1 MEWQNYS
8 GAYKNLFPTV
18 DAGDDVINPMQGEV
32 KLEGTELITAT
43 TIINLIGQRAYT
55 KGSTQ
60 SVDAETLRLLHEK
73 IAQLEIRG
81 EAKTASLLLQ
91 FVDEELAEGKIPAD
105 KNVEQ
110 AFIEWKERK
119 LMKKIKEYAEPRGLE
134 INVLLDVFRRYNP
147 NDEIIPNFDDLL
159 ASVQLEDNSKLLM
172 VKMEITNSLRKQLN
186 DWKLEA
192 LE

>member
-1 MEWQNYS
+1 M
-8 GAYKNLFPTV
+8 
-18 DAGDDVINPMQGEV
+18 
-32 KLEGTELITAT
+32 
-43 TIINLIGQRAYT
+43 
-55 KGSTQ
+55 
-60 SVDAETLRLLHEK
+60 LHEK

-119 LMKKIKEYAEPRGLE
+119 LMKKIKEYAEPRGLD

-147 NDEIIPNFDDLL
+147 NDAIIPNFDDLL
-159 ASVQLEDNSKLLM
+159 ASVQLEDNSKLLK
-172 VKMEITNSLRKQLN
+172 VKMEITNSLRKQLT

>member
-43 TIINLIGQRAYT
+43 TIINLIGQRVYT

-60 SVDAETLRLLHEK
+60 SVDGETLRLLHEK

>member
-1 MEWQNYS
+1 M
-8 GAYKNLFPTV
+8 
-18 DAGDDVINPMQGEV
+18 
-32 KLEGTELITAT
+32 
-43 TIINLIGQRAYT
+43 
-55 KGSTQ
+55 
-60 SVDAETLRLLHEK
+60 
-73 IAQLEIRG
+73 
-81 EAKTASLLLQ
+81 Q